1 MKNGY
6 ILVLQEDC
14 GNVFPNSA
22 VWINVTLH
30 FLVHCSMEVSY
41 RARHYMENRLGTNK
55 AVLFWDLSTAV
66 VGMWQAK
73 TQTRLKGL
81 SSDSGVFDFLLE
93 SQTIRERVGLRNC
106 RVQFYYSIGVETEAS
121 WKEVPCLCELEEVV
135 VVVVVV
141 VVCVHLCVCVSE
153 KEQLKGKFC
162 SYLPKIMSQD
172 EAAGDFA
179 VFLISLRD
187 TSGSILRVAS
197 EIPIFKCS
205 FYT

>member
-1 MKNGY
+1 M
-6 ILVLQEDC
+6 
-14 GNVFPNSA
+14 
-22 VWINVTLH
+22 
-30 FLVHCSMEVSY
+30 
-41 RARHYMENRLGTNK
+41 
-55 AVLFWDLSTAV
+55 
-66 VGMWQAK
+66 VG
-73 TQTRLKGL
+73 
-81 SSDSGVFDFLLE
+81 
-93 SQTIRERVGLRNC
+93 
-106 RVQFYYSIGVETEAS
+106 
-121 WKEVPCLCELEEVV
+121 